1 MSSLPRNQIILLVS
15 GIFLLALVVWFW
27 LFLATPIS
35 TPTVPEPEVP
45 IVVVTP
51 PVVVDPKT
59 VIGTSVD
66 GRAIESYTFGTG
78 STTLLFVGGV
88 HGGYEWNSVL
98 VAYEMIDEL
107 TTGVML
113 LPAELSV
120 VIIPALNPDGLF
132 SVVGKEGRF
141 TADEIPENT
150 AHVTGQGRLN
160 AHDVDLNRN
169 FDCKWQPKSTWRS
182 KTVNAGSA
190 AFSEPEA
197 EALRVVV
204 TEIKP
209 SAVVFWHSQA
219 GAVYASECEAG
230 ILPETLTLMEKYAAA
245 GQYLAITSFDAYPI
259 TGDAEGWLAS
269 LGIPAI
275 TVELETRESAEWSR
289 NKAGITEV
297 FTLYTK

>member
-113 LPAELSV
+113 LPAELS
-120 VIIPALNPDGLF
+120 D
-132 SVVGKEGRF
+132 
-141 TADEIPENT
+141 
-150 AHVTGQGRLN
+150 
-160 AHDVDLNRN
+160 
-169 FDCKWQPKSTWRS
+169 
-182 KTVNAGSA
+182 
-190 AFSEPEA
+190 
-197 EALRVVV
+197 
-204 TEIKP
+204 
-209 SAVVFWHSQA
+209 
-219 GAVYASECEAG
+219 
-230 ILPETLTLMEKYAAA
+230 
-245 GQYLAITSFDAYPI
+245 
-259 TGDAEGWLAS
+259 
-269 LGIPAI
+269 
-275 TVELETRESAEWSR
+275 
-289 NKAGITEV
+289 
-297 FTLYTK
+297 